1 MKIVL
6 KKGILGFEHLK
17 EYELLDIENNSSLK
31 EINSI
36 EEEGIGF
43 IIASPFEIIK
53 EYEVVLSDET
63 IEKLEIESP
72 NDVMLFNIITIGETL
87 KESTINMKAPI
98 VINIKNNYG
107 MQIVLQDENY
117 SIRHPLVRG
126 DDGC

>member
-36 EEEGIGF
+36 EEEEIGF